1 MNTYRTTEVATAIG
15 IHPNTVR
22 LYEELGLIPTPE
34 RESNGYR
41 IFTKFHIQQF
51 LLART
56 AFQIEV
62 LQGGLRK
69 KIISVIKLSAHKKF
83 DEALILT
90 QEYLE
95 GVRMERNNA
104 EEAIQIV
111 QDILSGEIEEH
122 RFSMKRK
129 EVSEYLDISMDTLRN
144 WEMNGLLTVKRKE
157 NGYRVY
163 TDEDIK
169 RLKIIRSLRCAKYS
183 LEAILRMLRQ
193 LSKNPDIDIKA
204 ALNTPRQSEDII
216 SVCDQLIISLTAAER
231 NAEKIM
237 EMLHRH
243 GTSVRIIIS
252 PDYDQKELHPDD
264 REILQNII
272 GEENVYDFSGIN
284 EFTKDYHNYYEAG
297 HYRPLLGN
305 KLLERVYKDQ

>member
-1 MNTYRTTEVATAIG
+1 METYRTTEIATAIG

-22 LYEELGLIPTPE
+22 LYEKLGLIPKPE
-34 RESNGYR
+34 RQTNGYR
-41 IFTKFHIQQF
+41 IFTTFHIQQF
-51 LLART
+51 ILART

-62 LQGGLRK
+62 LQSGLRK
-69 KIISVIKLSAHKKF
+69 KIVSVVKLSASKNF
-83 DEALILT
+83 EQAIALT
-90 QEYLE
+90 QEYLD
-95 GVRMERNNA
+95 GLSVERHNA

-111 QDILSGEIEEH
+111 QDILSGETDVH

-193 LSKNPDIDIKA
+193 LSKNPDVDIKA
-204 ALNTPRQSEDII
+204 ALNTPQQSKDII
-216 SVCDQLIISLTAAER
+216 SVCDRLIISLAAAEY
-231 NAEKIM
+231 NAKKIM
-237 EMLHRH
+237 GMLQEM
-243 GTSVRIIIS
+243 
-252 PDYDQKELHPDD
+252 KE
-264 REILQNII
+264 
-272 GEENVYDFSGIN
+272 
-284 EFTKDYHNYYEAG
+284 NY
-297 HYRPLLGN
+297 
-305 KLLERVYKDQ
+305 

>member
-1 MNTYRTTEVATAIG
+1 MQL
-15 IHPNTVR
+15 
-22 LYEELGLIPTPE
+22 LYQCLDFWI
-34 RESNGYR
+34 
-41 IFTKFHIQQF
+41 
-51 LLART
+51 
-56 AFQIEV
+56 V
-62 LQGGLRK
+62 
-69 KIISVIKLSAHKKF
+69 

-183 LEAILRMLRQ
+183 
-193 LSKNPDIDIKA
+193 
-204 ALNTPRQSEDII
+204 
-216 SVCDQLIISLTAAER
+216 C
-231 NAEKIM
+231 
-237 EMLHRH
+237 
-243 GTSVRIIIS
+243 VRISASSNFLCAESLITEIIFFLKPPCS
-252 PDYDQKELHPDD
+252 TS
-264 REILQNII
+264 I
-272 GEENVYDFSGIN
+272 
-284 EFTKDYHNYYEAG
+284 
-297 HYRPLLGN
+297 
-305 KLLERVYKDQ
+305 

>member
-41 IFTKFHIQQF
+41 IFTEFHIQQF

-144 WEMNGLLTVKRKE
+144 WEMNGLLSVKRKQ
-157 NGYRVY
+157 NGYRIY

-169 RLKIIRSLRCAKYS
+169 RLKIIRSLRCANYS
-183 LEAILRMLRQ
+183 LEAILRMIQ
-193 LSKNPDIDIKA
+193 QSSQNPNVDIRK
-204 ALNTPRQSEDII
+204 ALNTPKADAEII
-216 SVCDQLIISLTAAER
+216 TVCDKLIVSLSDAEV
-231 NAEKIM
+231 NAIKMIDS
-237 EMLHRH
+237 L
-243 GTSVRIIIS
+243 
-252 PDYDQKELHPDD
+252 
-264 REILQNII
+264 
-272 GEENVYDFSGIN
+272 ENMKSKF
-284 EFTKDYHNYYEAG
+284 
-297 HYRPLLGN
+297 L
-305 KLLERVYKDQ
+305 

>member
-1 MNTYRTTEVATAIG
+1 MTTYKTSDVAATIG
-15 IHPNTVR
+15 VHPNTVR
-22 LYEELGLIPTPE
+22 LYEALGLIPKPE
-34 RESNGYR
+34 RDANGYR
-41 IFTKFHIQQF
+41 IFTTFHIQQF
-51 LLART
+51 MLART

-62 LQGGLRK
+62 LQSGLRK
-69 KIISVIKLSAHKKF
+69 KIVSVVKLSASKNFEH
-83 DEALILT
+83 AIALT
-90 QEYLE
+90 QEYLD
-95 GVRMERNNA
+95 GLSAERQNA
-104 EEAIQIV
+104 EEAIRIV
-111 QDILSGEIEEH
+111 QDILSGDTDIH

-237 EMLHRH
+237 EML
-243 GTSVRIIIS
+243 
-252 PDYDQKELHPDD
+252 QEMKE
-264 REILQNII
+264 
-272 GEENVYDFSGIN
+272 
-284 EFTKDYHNYYEAG
+284 NY
-297 HYRPLLGN
+297 
-305 KLLERVYKDQ
+305 

>member
-41 IFTKFHIQQF
+41 IFTEFHIQQF

-122 RFSMKRK
+122 RFFHEAKRS
-129 EVSEYLDISMDTLRN
+129 VGIF
-144 WEMNGLLTVKRKE
+144 
-157 NGYRVY
+157 GYFY
-163 TDEDIK
+163 GHF
-169 RLKIIRSLRCAKYS
+169 
-183 LEAILRMLRQ
+183 
-193 LSKNPDIDIKA
+193 
-204 ALNTPRQSEDII
+204 
-216 SVCDQLIISLTAAER
+216 
-231 NAEKIM
+231 EK
-237 EMLHRH
+237 
-243 GTSVRIIIS
+243 
-252 PDYDQKELHPDD
+252 
-264 REILQNII
+264 
-272 GEENVYDFSGIN
+272 
-284 EFTKDYHNYYEAG
+284 
-297 HYRPLLGN
+297 LGN
-305 KLLERVYKDQ
+305 EWIAYG